1 MNHAQA
7 IATCP
12 DASCDGSGWLLDER
26 SNTTRPCT
34 CRARRIKRAR
44 FRRVATSLP
53 RLYLDSAA
61 DLDRRPVIDIRPR
74 TARDAIRRY
83 ARNLDDNL
91 AAGRGLWLEGP
102 PGSGK
107 TSAAIAIAKEAERAG
122 HAVGFH
128 VVPELLS
135 MIRRSFGGEAA
146 DDYTTVKRAI
156 DALDLLV
163 LDDLGAE
170 HTTEWVLEELYVIV
184 NRRLLDMRAVIVTTG
199 LSDAE
204 LARQLTPRVVTRLER
219 ICGSPLTLHGPAE
232 DAPLEP
238 PQAALLG

>member
-1 MNHAQA
+1 MNHAQPLA
-7 IATCP
+7 ACP
-12 DASCDGSGWLLDER
+12 SGSCDGSGWLLDER
-26 SNTTRPCT
+26 ANTTRPCA

-53 RLYLDSAA
+53 RLYLESAA
-61 DLDRRPVIDIRPR
+61 DLDRRPVIDIRPQA
-74 TARDAIRRY
+74 ARDAIRRY
-83 ARNLDDNL
+83 ARQLDDNL
-91 AAGRGLWLEGP
+91 ATGRGLWLEGP

-107 TSAAIAIAKEAERAG
+107 TSAAIAIAKQADRAG

-135 MIRRSFGGEAA
+135 MIRRSFGGQSA
-146 DDYTTVKRAI
+146 DDYTSVKRGI

-170 HTTEWVLEELYVIV
+170 HTTEWVLEELYVII

-219 ICGSPLTLHGPAE
+219 ICGAPLTLRGPAE
-232 DAPLEP
+232 ADAMQP
-238 PQAALLG
+238 ALLG